1 MAASSAA
8 AATTLQSLVY
18 ESGGEGDGES
28 SPPPTTMPR
37 LRVLDQL
44 LLPDESRYIDVTD
57 IVSTWKVI
65 RDMNVRGEWLLFDSA
80 MRRG

>member
-28 SPPPTTMPR
+28 SPTTTTLR